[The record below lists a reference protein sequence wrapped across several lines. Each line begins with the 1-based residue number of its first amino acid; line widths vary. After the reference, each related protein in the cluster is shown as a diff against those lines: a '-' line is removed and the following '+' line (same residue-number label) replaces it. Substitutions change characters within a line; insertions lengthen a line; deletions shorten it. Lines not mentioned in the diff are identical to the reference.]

1 MHNIYTYTNSK
12 ESHAYTL
19 LDSTVVY
26 TNKDI
31 KELKILTMKNSSTVM
46 DCIWVC
52 IFKNINSVCHVFI
65 NTLPWG
71 YSPSGNARKKVRAL
85 AETSNLWIIW

>member
-1 MHNIYTYTNSK
+1 MNKSIMHNIYTYTNSK

-31 KELKILTMKNSSTVM
+31 KELIAWSRSWQPFPVKSQMAVQIL
-46 DCIWVC
+46 
-52 IFKNINSVCHVFI
+52 
-65 NTLPWG
+65 
-71 YSPSGNARKKVRAL
+71 
-85 AETSNLWIIW
+85 

>member
-1 MHNIYTYTNSK
+1 MNKSIMHNIYTYTNSK

-31 KELKILTMKNSSTVM
+31 KELKNLTMKNSSTVM
-46 DCIWVC
+46 DCI
-52 IFKNINSVCHVFI
+52 
-65 NTLPWG
+65 
-71 YSPSGNARKKVRAL
+71 
-85 AETSNLWIIW
+85 